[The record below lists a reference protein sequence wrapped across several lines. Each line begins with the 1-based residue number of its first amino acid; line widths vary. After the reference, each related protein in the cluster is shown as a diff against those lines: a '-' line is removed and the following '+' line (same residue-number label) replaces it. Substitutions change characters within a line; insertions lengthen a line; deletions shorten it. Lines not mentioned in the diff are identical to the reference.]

1 MNEKLFYS
9 SIIIGSLIIY
19 ISLQFYTEELMPI
32 YILTYI
38 GIITSIMNH
47 GIFDYIVSK
56 NVIKI
61 VDRGF
66 MCILSIIYLYYYL
79 LMEDSFLK
87 QSLLYIILL
96 MGFLFFLSKVVKPV
110 HKELSAVHKEL
121 SAIHKELSA
130 VHKELSVHIHMTVH
144 IFALFAFTVITMYTR
159 SSNDIIAFL

>member
-19 ISLQFYTEELMPI
+19 ISVQFYTEELMPI

-110 HKELSAVHKEL
+110 HKELS
-121 SAIHKELSA
+121 
-130 VHKELSVHIHMTVH
+130 VHIHMTVH
-144 IFALFAFTVITMYTR
+144 IFALFAFTVITMYAR
-159 SSNDIIAFL
+159 SSNNKIIEFL

>member
-19 ISLQFYTEELMPI
+19 ISVQFYTEELMPI

-110 HKELSAVHKEL
+110 HKELSA
-121 SAIHKELSA
+121 I
-130 VHKELSVHIHMTVH
+130 HKELSVHIHMTVH
-144 IFALFAFTVITMYTR
+144 IFALFAFTVITMYAQ

>member
-19 ISLQFYTEELMPI
+19 ISVQFYTEELMPI

-79 LMEDSFLK
+79 LMEHSFLK
-87 QSLLYIILL
+87 QPLLYIILL
-96 MGFLFFLSKVVKPV
+96 MGVLFFLSKVVK
-110 HKELSAVHKEL
+110 S
-121 SAIHKELSA
+121 

-144 IFALFAFTVITMYTR
+144 IFALFAFTVITMYAR
-159 SSNDIIAFL
+159 SSNNKIIEFL